1 MQKRRIIIISILL
14 IGFLA
19 AGMFIYSASQKQ
31 LNINNDDKIG
41 VIVSIPPEA
50 EFVEKIGG
58 DKVKVTTMVPTG
70 ANPHTYEPLPEQL
83 KEVSNAQLY
92 IQVGSGLEFETIWMD
107 KISAANKKMLIINS
121 SKGISLIPNQEVDE
135 HAEENQYDTH
145 VWVSPRNA
153 KIMVEN
159 IYQSLVQVDP
169 ANKEYYKINKE
180 KYLQEL
186 DNSDKKINETLSGEK
201 NQKILVYHPAWGYL
215 CRDYGL
221 TQISIEKN
229 GKEPT
234 PQGMVSLIDQA
245 REENIKVIFISPQFS
260 RKSADSVASEIGGQV
275 VMIDDLDKNYIENL
289 NRVAEA
295 FKNALK

>member
-1 MQKRRIIIISILL
+1 MKRRRIIIISILI
-14 IGFLA
+14 IGFLT
-19 AGMFIYSASQKQ
+19 AGVFIYSASQTQ
-31 LNINNDDKIG
+31 LNINNADKIG

-107 KISAANKKMLIINS
+107 KISALNKNMLVINS
-121 SKGISLIPNQEVDE
+121 SKGITFIPNQEVDE

-159 IYQSLVQVDP
+159 IYQSLIQVDP
-169 ANKEYYKINKE
+169 ANKDYYKGNKD

-186 DNSDKKINETLSGEK
+186 DNSDKNINETL
-201 NQKILVYHPAWGYL
+201 IW
-215 CRDYGL
+215 
-221 TQISIEKN
+221 
-229 GKEPT
+229 
-234 PQGMVSLIDQA
+234 
-245 REENIKVIFISPQFS
+245 
-260 RKSADSVASEIGGQV
+260 
-275 VMIDDLDKNYIENL
+275 
-289 NRVAEA
+289 
-295 FKNALK
+295 